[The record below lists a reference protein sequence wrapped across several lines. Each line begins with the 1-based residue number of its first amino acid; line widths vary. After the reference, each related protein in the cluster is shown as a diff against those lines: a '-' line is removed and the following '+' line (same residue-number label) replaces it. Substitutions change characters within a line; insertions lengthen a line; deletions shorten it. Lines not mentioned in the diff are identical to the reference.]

1 MREDAS
7 VFADTYAVTAIY
19 HITHLDN
26 LPRILTEGG
35 LVCDTESER
44 RELCAQSIA
53 HATLKERRARTSV
66 EKNDGS
72 SIAAGGVL
80 ADYVPFYFTNRSPML
95 YAIHRGAVV
104 GYNGGQSSVIYLVS
118 SVETV
123 AATKM
128 PWCFTDGHAV
138 EEVSEFYDRV
148 ADLNQIDSNL
158 MQNWSWQ
165 NTLSDPDRKRRKQA
179 EFLVHQQ
186 FPWRH
191 VTQISVINQ
200 ATATQ
205 VKALIQANE
214 HQPRVTVEP
223 KWYYN

>member
-1 MREDAS
+1 M
-7 VFADTYAVTAIY
+7 TAIY
-19 HITHLDN
+19 HITHIGN
-26 LPRILTEGG
+26 VARILTEGG
-35 LVCDTESER
+35 LVCDAEAEQ

-66 EKNDGS
+66 EKNNGTP
-72 SIAAGGVL
+72 IAAGGVL

-95 YAIHRGAVV
+95 FAIHKGAVV
-104 GYNGGQSSVIYLVS
+104 GYHGGQSSVIYLVS

-123 AATKM
+123 TATEM

-138 EEVSEFYDRV
+138 EEVSDFHDRV
-148 ADLNQIDSNL
+148 EELDQIDWNL
-158 MQNWSWQ
+158 MGDWSWR

-179 EFLVHQQ
+179 EFLVHQR
-186 FPWRH
+186 FPWQH

-200 ATATQ
+200 AMAAR
-205 VKALIQANE
+205 VEALIQAND
-214 HQPRVTVEP
+214 HQPRVTIEA